1 MLPGSSSSSRK
12 AQNLETWYS
21 ISSFSLR
28 GGHPQ
33 SGLSRYCFVIRSTER
48 PILSYPSSQLHNKQ
62 SITNTSQIGHLFG
75 SHQPEFQE
83 QVSFHEGKS
92 EDPIICSIPMWD
104 GRLPTYFTSST
115 HSHIPHPERLHLW
128 NLKLR
133 NPLSSQQLCTFISA
147 IPLFPT
153 DTPASISKTR
163 PSCIPFHSP
172 SPSTLL
178 SVHFSHSAWASWQKL
193 STTVSLAAQ
202 ALHII
207 PFWLRRQFT
216 ALQESKHDFL
226 STWPRLPLC
235 WRKKKKIIALITGQ
249 VYDFWVQWGLRC
261 FLRQSLLIGS
271 NFHAPKYFSLNPD

>member
-1 MLPGSSSSSRK
+1 MGWK
-12 AQNLETWYS
+12 A
-21 ISSFSLR
+21 
-28 GGHPQ
+28 
-33 SGLSRYCFVIRSTER
+33 
-48 PILSYPSSQLHNKQ
+48 
-62 SITNTSQIGHLFG
+62 
-75 SHQPEFQE
+75 
-83 QVSFHEGKS
+83 
-92 EDPIICSIPMWD
+92 
-104 GRLPTYFTSST
+104 PTYFPSST

-178 SVHFSHSAWASWQKL
+178 SVHFSYSAWASWQKP

-235 WRKKKKIIALITGQ
+235 WRKKKKNHSSDNWTGVWFLGPVGPQ
-249 VYDFWVQWGLRC
+249 VL
-261 FLRQSLLIGS
+261 LRQSLLIGS

>member
-104 GRLPTYFTSST
+104 GRLPTYFPSST

-178 SVHFSHSAWASWQKL
+178 SVHFSYSAWASWRKP

-202 ALHII
+202 AFTSSPFGSTANLQLCMNPNMTFSLHA
-207 PFWLRRQFT
+207 PGCHS
-216 ALQESKHDFL
+216 AEG
-226 STWPRLPLC
+226 
-235 WRKKKKIIALITGQ
+235 KKKKNHSSDNWTGVWFLGPVGPQ
-249 VYDFWVQWGLRC
+249 VL
-261 FLRQSLLIGS
+261 LRQSLLIGS